1 MIWWKGFINRLLIR
15 IFDLLFSLTGLILL
29 FPFFLIIGL
38 LIYIDSPG
46 NVLYSQIRV
55 GKNNSDFRLYKFRT
69 MYINSDRLGL
79 ITVGLKDQ
87 RMTRIG
93 CLIRKYKIDEL
104 PQLFNVLKGQMS
116 LVGPRPEV
124 RKYTELYTPAQQM
137 IVLSVKPGITD
148 LASIEYST
156 ESELL
161 SQETDPEKFYVS
173 VIVPAKIQ
181 LNLIFIENPTLSN
194 YLRIIIRT
202 IVKLFTH

>member
-15 IFDLLFSLTGLILL
+15 IFDILFSLTGLILF
-29 FPFFLIIGL
+29 FPVFLIIGL

-46 NVLYSQIRV
+46 KIIYTQLRV

-69 MYINSDRLGL
+69 MYINSDRHGL
-79 ITVGLKDQ
+79 ITVGLKDP
-87 RMTRIG
+87 RVTRIG
-93 CLIRKYKIDEL
+93 FLIRKYKIDEL
-104 PQLFNVLKGQMS
+104 PQLINVLKGQMS

-148 LASIEYST
+148 LASIEYSK
-156 ESELL
+156 ENELL
-161 SQETDPEKFYVS
+161 SKETDPEKFYVS
-173 VIVPAKIQ
+173 VVVPAKIQ
-181 LNLIFIENPTLSN
+181 LNLLFIENPTLSN

>member
-46 NVLYSQIRV
+46 NVLYTQIRV

-69 MYINSDRLGL
+69 MYINSDRHGL
-79 ITVGLKDQ
+79 ITVGLKDL
-87 RMTRIG
+87 RVTRVG
-93 CLIRKYKIDEL
+93 VLIRKYKIDEL

-124 RKYTELYTPAQQM
+124 RQYTELYTLAQQM

-148 LASIEYST
+148 PASIEYSK
-156 ESELL
+156 ENELL
-161 SQETDPEKFYVS
+161 SQETDPEKFYVNF
-173 VIVPAKIQ
+173 VVPAKIQ
-181 LNLIFIENPTLSN
+181 LNLIFIENPTISN

-202 IVKLFTH
+202 IGKLFTH